1 MIQVTHPHLHL
12 NPQEQE
18 KPNNIHHQ
26 NTATT
31 NFITSIWNKKLEP
44 ISTDNINKQ
53 SHINLENSIFSQHQN
68 ID

>member
-1 MIQVTHPHLHL
+1 MIQVTHFHPNP

-18 KPNNIHHQ
+18 KPINIHQ

-44 ISTDNINKQ
+44 ISTDNINKHP
-53 SHINLENSIFSQHQN
+53 HINLENSIFSQHQN